1 MSPCYFL
8 HILNT
13 NGQKIWLIVQFRKWV
28 IFCEFMSS
36 GFYCHLHS
44 LAILYL
50 IVHNGQQHIL
60 LGYWALWEEKT
71 GNGKMMTECRWHFFI
86 MIHYILIML
95 MTVIEN
101 ALLNLHVS
109 LSTAFLTLQKIHDV
123 RFLQTFLLIRN
134 THVLMFV

>member
-1 MSPCYFL
+1 
-8 HILNT
+8 
-13 NGQKIWLIVQFRKWV
+13 
-28 IFCEFMSS
+28 
-36 GFYCHLHS
+36 
-44 LAILYL
+44 
-50 IVHNGQQHIL
+50 
-60 LGYWALWEEKT
+60 
-71 GNGKMMTECRWHFFI
+71 
-86 MIHYILIML
+86 